1 MELKDLR
8 LRCGITQPVAAK
20 LVGIPFRTYCR
31 YEADEAYKDSFKYAQ
46 IVKILENYLR
56 DKVLSLDEI
65 RAAVSSSCSN
75 YPVNACYLF
84 GSYAKG
90 KATKDS
96 DVDLMLVSTVEG
108 IEYYELLG
116 LLEEKLGKKVDL
128 IRLETAIQN
137 VKLMNEILKDGVKVY
152 G

>member
-1 MELKDLR
+1 MQ
-8 LRCGITQPVAAK
+8 CGITQPAAAK
-20 LVGIPFRTYCR
+20 LVGIPFGAYCR
-31 YEADEAYKDSFKYAQ
+31 YEADEAYKGSFKYAQ
-46 IVKILENYLR
+46 IVKILDNYLR
-56 DKVLSLDEI
+56 DKVLPLDEI
-65 RAAVSSSCSN
+65 RAAVSSLCSN

-90 KATKDS
+90 KDTKDS
-96 DVDLMLVSTVEG
+96 DVDLMLASAVEG
-108 IEYYELLG
+108 IEHCELLG
-116 LLEEKLGKKVDL
+116 LLEEKLGKRVDL

>member
-8 LRCGITQPVAAK
+8 LSCRLTQPEAAK

-31 YEADEAYKDSFKYAQ
+31 YEAEEAYKGSFKYEQ
-46 IVKILENYLR
+46 MSKILEDKLK
-56 DKVLSLDEI
+56 DKVLSLEEI
-65 RAAVSSSCSN
+65 TKAVSAACRS
-75 YPVNACYLF
+75 YPVDACYLF

-90 KATKDS
+90 RATKDS
-96 DVDLMLVSTVEG
+96 DVDLMLVSDIEG
-108 IEYYELLG
+108 IVYYELLG
-116 LLEEKLGKKVDL
+116 SLEDKLGKKVDL
-128 IRLETAIQN
+128 LRLETAMQN